1 MVATTTRHLRRLV
14 LAGVFAVSLAL
25 VAVGFPAIAG
35 AAPIDCTD
43 RLPNDFTPCCVES
56 GNIAGCDEEAGG
68 DGILGDLPVVGNLPG
83 PGVGGVL

>member
-1 MVATTTRHLRRLV
+1 MVATTTRHLRRPV

-35 AAPIDCTD
+35 AAPFDCTD

-56 GNIAGCDEEAGG
+56 GNLASCDEEG
-68 DGILGDLPVVGNLPG
+68 DGILGDVPVVGNLPG
-83 PGVGGVL
+83 VGGVL